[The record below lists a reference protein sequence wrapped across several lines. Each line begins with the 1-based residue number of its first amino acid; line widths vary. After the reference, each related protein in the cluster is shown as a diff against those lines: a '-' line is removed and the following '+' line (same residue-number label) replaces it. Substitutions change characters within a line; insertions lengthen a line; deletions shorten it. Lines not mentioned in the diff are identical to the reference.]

1 MLLDN
6 SNLTARLIPNQTIP
20 DEGPKAIP
28 IRLDFSVAGGSI
40 TSYSIDLLIT
50 QERALL
56 TMVQTL
62 YIDLSTAV
70 NDLIVTVG
78 GSNQIIQAEAGTQGY
93 YPVLCPNP
101 PKFQI
106 DVAAPGDVDTVF
118 LINVPIAGVVWTV

>member
-101 PKFQI
+101 PKFQF